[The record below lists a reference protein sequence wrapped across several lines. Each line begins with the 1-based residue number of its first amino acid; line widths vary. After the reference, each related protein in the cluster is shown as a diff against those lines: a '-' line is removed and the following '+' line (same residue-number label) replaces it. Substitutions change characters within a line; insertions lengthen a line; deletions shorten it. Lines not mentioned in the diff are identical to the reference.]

1 MSESFPRPDGTVTAM
16 SQQPTEFDPFRSA
29 LGDLVSSGSITP
41 AQADAAWRA
50 GIGQPAILHRG
61 ETVAVALGTT
71 LLSAAVTLALWWS
84 RFDDGLDWA
93 VYGPG
98 LGAALGLVVV
108 ALLAWKLVG
117 DPERRANL
125 IAWPGAAGAVGVGL
139 MIGVGM
145 DDTAGT
151 VYVVG
156 AVILALSVV
165 GHLITPRPPFLFS
178 ALLGLLMLYLQAVED
193 LFGDALDIDELGD
206 NAGMVSAV
214 ATVLFVVVVTI
225 LGRRYLPGGEM
236 LGVVVG
242 LVGTLALTVLAIGLG
257 VIGFFMSMFD
267 AFTSDFA
274 TGFGESGADGLS
286 VTDELPSAV
295 EGGEFGGPAMDNV
308 PFGDSGPQAGVFDND
323 LWVVLLCGAALV
335 GFWLWL
341 AWRDGPVGYRVLGLT
356 TGAVLVP
363 VVSVALGT
371 EHPGVW
377 TVVAL
382 AGGLLVFG
390 AVVSRAVIRS
400 R

>member
-1 MSESFPRPDGTVTAM
+1 M
-16 SQQPTEFDPFRSA
+16 SQQSTEPDPFRSA
-29 LGDLVSSGSITP
+29 LGDLVSSGRITA

-50 GIGQPAILHRG
+50 GVDQPAILHRG
-61 ETVAVALGTT
+61 ETTAVALGTT

-84 RFDDGLDWA
+84 RPDSDLDWA

-98 LGAALGLVVV
+98 LAAAIGLVLVALAAWKVV
-108 ALLAWKLVG
+108 A

-125 IAWPGAAGAVGVGL
+125 IAWPGAAGAVSVGL

-145 DDTAGT
+145 DDTTGT

-156 AVILALSVV
+156 AVILALSVL

-193 LFGDALDIDELGD
+193 IFGDALDIDELGD
-206 NAGMVSAV
+206 NAGMVSAF
-214 ATVLFVVVVTI
+214 ATVLFVVVITLV
-225 LGRRYLPGGEM
+225 GRRYLPGGEM

-242 LVGTLALTVLAIGLG
+242 LVGMVALTVTAIGLG
-257 VIGFFMSMFD
+257 VAGFVMSMFD
-267 AFTSDFA
+267 SLTADFSQEFSDDLA
-274 TGFGESGADGLS
+274 ESGSPEGFVATED
-286 VTDELPSAV
+286 LPDAAT
-295 EGGEFGGPAMDNV
+295 GGEFGGPAMDDS
-308 PFGDSGPQAGVFDND
+308 PFGDSGSPAGLFEND

-335 GFWLWL
+335 AFWLLL
-341 AWRDGPVGYRVLGLT
+341 AWRGGPVGYRVLGLT

-377 TVVAL
+377 VAVAL
-382 AGGLLVFG
+382 AGGAVAFG